1 LQGKGGCFFI
11 RLFSLGPRLLC
22 GRRQSFSLLA
32 QDLGTRLVSILP
44 YTLSCN
50 SLPVLSLTTVQVFTD
65 SAMKLHR
72 HLLALNLAQLLLQQP
87 CQDGG
92 CDGAMASSQELG
104 TVFPPPLPSLPS
116 PPPPTSS
123 YPESHVISL
132 ILNHWKRN

>member
-1 LQGKGGCFFI
+1 M
-11 RLFSLGPRLLC
+11 
-22 GRRQSFSLLA
+22 
-32 QDLGTRLVSILP
+32 RLVSIVLDS
-44 YTLSCN
+44 YHTYSQTCN

-87 CQDGG
+87 CQGG
-92 CDGAMASSQELG
+92 RCDGAMACSQELG
-104 TVFPPPLPSLPS
+104 TVFPPPIPSLPS
-116 PPPPTSS
+116 TLPPPPSS